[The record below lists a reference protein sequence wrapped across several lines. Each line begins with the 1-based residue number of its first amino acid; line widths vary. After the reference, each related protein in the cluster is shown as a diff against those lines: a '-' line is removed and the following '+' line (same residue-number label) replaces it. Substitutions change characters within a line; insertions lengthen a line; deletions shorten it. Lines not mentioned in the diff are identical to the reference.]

1 MKVKRMKETMLGGTM
16 WLQLIT
22 RQNMLKNHLKNSWF
36 IKKKRGKK
44 GLWVMEN
51 VRFSS
56 YLDDVVAKLFFLFFF
71 WER

>member
-36 IKKKRGKK
+36 IKKKKGEKRVVGHGKC
-44 GLWVMEN
+44 EIFIIF
-51 VRFSS
+51 R
-56 YLDDVVAKLFFLFFF
+56 
-71 WER
+71 